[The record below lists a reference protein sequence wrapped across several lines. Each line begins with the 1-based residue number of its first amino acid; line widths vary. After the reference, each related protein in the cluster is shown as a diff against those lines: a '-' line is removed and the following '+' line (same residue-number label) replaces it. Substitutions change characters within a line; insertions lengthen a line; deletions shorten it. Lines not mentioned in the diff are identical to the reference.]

1 MTRCRG
7 RCSVYCISS
16 SIHAL
21 ITRPHAAVAREITRE
36 VVHIILVAM
45 VGNVALKGMLLDNG
59 ETVELMIVKFPSCS
73 DILLSSG

>member
-7 RCSVYCISS
+7 RCSVHCISS

-21 ITRPHAAVAREITRE
+21 MNKPHDAVAREMIRE
-36 VVHIILVAM
+36 VVHIILAAM
-45 VGNVALKGMLLDNG
+45 IGNVALEGVSLENG
-59 ETVELMIVKFPSCS
+59 ETVELVIVEFPSCS